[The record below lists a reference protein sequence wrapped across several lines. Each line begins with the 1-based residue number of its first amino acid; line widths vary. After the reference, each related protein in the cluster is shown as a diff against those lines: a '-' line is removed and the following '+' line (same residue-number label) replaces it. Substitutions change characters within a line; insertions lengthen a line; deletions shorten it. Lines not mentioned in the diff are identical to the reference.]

1 MRIGLN
7 SGPVIVGSIGDD
19 LRMDYTAIGDT
30 TNLAS
35 RYGGSMAYLP
45 ILDILRSYFDIQE
58 GDRELVIRKKME
70 EKILQLDEKIVNHL
84 WTNAGVSNG
93 TRGGMGLAQET
104 GCISG

>member
-35 RYGGSMAYLP
+35 RMESIAKAGTTVVSKNTYKIAS
-45 ILDILRSYFDIQE
+45 DYFEFESLGQIQVK
-58 GDRELVIRKKME
+58 GKE
-70 EKILQLDEKIVNHL
+70 EPQDTYKLIKASEVETKIEAAVAKRL
-84 WTNAGVSNG
+84 
-93 TRGGMGLAQET
+93 TRLERD
-104 GCISG
+104 